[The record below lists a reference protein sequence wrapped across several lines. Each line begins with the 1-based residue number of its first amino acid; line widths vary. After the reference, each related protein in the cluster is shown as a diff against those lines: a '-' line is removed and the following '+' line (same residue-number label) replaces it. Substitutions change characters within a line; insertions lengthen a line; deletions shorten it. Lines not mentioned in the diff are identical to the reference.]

1 MSEVDTSGKLIKL
14 KLVKPSDGTT
24 HLSYAQTTAIFNL
37 FVALD
42 PNNTGKIPEETKN
55 LVVKSSSKATVL
67 LNELKAYIDD
77 KKDLD
82 GDGEVSF
89 GEFLEA
95 FRTHEDPGNTEDIN
109 NLAEEFKLISASN

>member
-1 MSEVDTSGKLIKL
+1 MSEVDTSGKEIKL

-24 HLSYAQTTAIFNL
+24 HLSYEQTTAIYNL
-37 FVALD
+37 FKTLD
-42 PNNTGKIPEETKN
+42 PENTGKIPEETKN
-55 LVVKSSSKATVL
+55 MVVTSASPAAVL

-82 GDGEVSF
+82 GDGAVSF

-95 FRTHEDPGNTEDIN
+95 FRTHEDPGNAEDIN
-109 NLAEEFKLISASN
+109 KLTKEFSLISKAD